1 MEIRSTTVQTG
12 ASHLLLFS
20 KQPDFQELH
29 FLEVSLNL
37 EEEEE
42 DDEVL
47 ITEMLN

>member
-37 EEEEE
+37 EEGD

>member
-1 MEIRSTTVQTG
+1 MEIRSAIVQTR
-12 ASHLLLFS
+12 ASHLLLLS
-20 KQPDFQELH
+20 EQPDFQELH

-37 EEEEE
+37 EEEED